1 MITQSTD
8 SIAIY
13 AYRTCKD
20 IINKNDESK
29 YRNISTLCKHM
40 NMEQANTQNVKNKEI
55 RCNDIIKQY
64 RSS

>member
-20 IINKNDESK
+20 IIHKNDESK
-29 YRNISTLCKHM
+29 YRNISILCKHM
-40 NMEQANTQNVKNKEI
+40 NMEQANT
-55 RCNDIIKQY
+55 
-64 RSS
+64 